1 MWCNVMQLLLE
12 LCMVLLGEA
21 GASVPRCMVAI
32 PMPML
37 CVLIKWRTKP
47 KIGTNQVTSLVWRV
61 FSTVRFCGCL
71 HNLHLFA
78 CLLCFL
84 SAYICPHLAP
94 ISLLHLFVVY
104 QQSGIQSRHLIF
116 GILVSLVWNIFR
128 GHARSSQAGT
138 AGIFTKPTRSS
149 QQFAKEGYFF
159 WHFCFFGIF
168 FFFASGFWLLAS
180 GFLGFWLLACI
191 CCILE
196 PTSVI
201 CVLFAA
207 VWSQFACLFGFWLLA
222 LASLDSWLLVFVLC
236 CFFFWLWFHLA
247 FFVLAA
253 LLLNVC
259 VVL

>member
-1 MWCNVMQLLLE
+1 MQLLLE

-47 KIGTNQVTSLVWRV
+47 KIDTNQVTSLVWRV

-71 HNLHLFA
+71 PYLHLFA

-116 GILVSLVWNIFR
+116 GILVSLVWNIFW

-138 AGIFTKPTRSS
+138 AGNFTKPTRSS

-159 WHFCFFGIF
+159 WHFFFWQLLF
-168 FFFASGFWLLAS
+168 FCFWLLA
-180 GFLGFWLLACI
+180 
-191 CCILE
+191 
-196 PTSVI
+196 
-201 CVLFAA
+201 
-207 VWSQFACLFGFWLLA
+207 FGFWLLGF
-222 LASLDSWLLVFVLC
+222 LASGLYLLHFGANICNLRAICCSLEPICMPIWLLAFGFGFTWLLAFGF
-236 CFFFWLWFHLA
+236 CFMLFFLA
-247 FFVLAA
+247 LVSLGFFVLAA

-259 VVL
+259 I